1 MGDIV
6 SSQEP
11 VAPFGEI
18 NAYQTFTITVI
29 VLYKYPDLTTHT
41 YHGT

>member
-1 MGDIV
+1 MGDIA

-18 NAYQTFTITVI
+18 NAPQTLTIAVI
-29 VLYKYPDLTTHT
+29 ALYKHPNLTTQT
-41 YHGT
+41 YHGA